1 MLPSTRRSFIRDTD
15 VQNIEIGERI
25 GLENTAEVVVI
36 DEGAEVSL
44 KIENSELTCSCQSR
58 PE

>member
-1 MLPSTRRSFIRDTD
+1 MLPSTSRSFIRDTD